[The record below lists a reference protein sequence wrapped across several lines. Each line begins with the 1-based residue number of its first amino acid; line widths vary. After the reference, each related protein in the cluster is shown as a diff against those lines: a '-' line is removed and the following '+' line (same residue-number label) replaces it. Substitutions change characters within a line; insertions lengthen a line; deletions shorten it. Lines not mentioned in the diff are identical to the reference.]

1 MLRSNRRGERGTRV
15 REQEREAIA
24 ALKRGDIAGLETL
37 TRLYGLTAVRTAY
50 AITGDTQ
57 LAEDVA
63 ADAFIAAHAR
73 IKSFD
78 ESKPFAPW
86 LYRIV
91 VNGALKAA
99 R

>member
-1 MLRSNRRGERGTRV
+1 MQ
-15 REQEREAIA
+15 EQEREAIA
-24 ALKRGDIAGLETL
+24 TLKRGDIAGLETL
-37 TRLYGLTAVRTAY
+37 ARLYGLTATRTAY

-78 ESKPFAPW
+78 HRLPDASQACDGNPKW
-86 LYRIV
+86 RLGIHT
-91 VNGALKAA
+91 
-99 R
+99 